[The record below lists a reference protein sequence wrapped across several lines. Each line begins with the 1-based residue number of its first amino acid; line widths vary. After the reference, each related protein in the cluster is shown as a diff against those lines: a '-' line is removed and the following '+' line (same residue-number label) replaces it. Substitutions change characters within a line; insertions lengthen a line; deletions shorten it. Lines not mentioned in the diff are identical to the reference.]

1 MLVGD
6 GRITLSSSSTHP
18 QLSLACPSTLYRQWT
33 VYGGQWMIDATTPT
47 PSLAGSW
54 LSRGIILSVPNAV
67 LPSLHSDINP
77 APNHATWERG
87 EDTAAS
93 RLLSRL
99 RGLKVLCALCV
110 TRAKDVIDDCACQ
123 FSTRRCDGLSSAVRE
138 GGSDRLC
145 STASHR
151 QTPAP
156 FSSVVYA
163 EMRPGLCAEKP
174 AGNRRHRR
182 QGPAATD
189 ASLSHLF
196 LSRLPPPELS
206 VLPRAGRKICHAIL
220 ASLSPAKKAGAPKG
234 VAAIFRCRWRRS
246 SIMAGCSGQD
256 GDDEGILFRNELDAP
271 PSRTVASTSRHGKN
285 RSGPNNS
292 GRRTFSRPH
301 TRHLSLPQSGLGLE
315 GGMGCGGGGGGERG
329 AKFPRFPAVPASSP
343 CSQHDFVSLL
353 CVEISGT
360 ASSLS
365 RAMFHHHHQ
374 PSPRLAVCI
383 VDASTPLSI

>member
-1 MLVGD
+1 
-6 GRITLSSSSTHP
+6 
-18 QLSLACPSTLYRQWT
+18 
-33 VYGGQWMIDATTPT
+33 
-47 PSLAGSW
+47 
-54 LSRGIILSVPNAV
+54 
-67 LPSLHSDINP
+67 
-77 APNHATWERG
+77 
-87 EDTAAS
+87 
-93 RLLSRL
+93 
-99 RGLKVLCALCV
+99 
-110 TRAKDVIDDCACQ
+110 
-123 FSTRRCDGLSSAVRE
+123 
-138 GGSDRLC
+138 
-145 STASHR
+145 
-151 QTPAP
+151 
-156 FSSVVYA
+156 
-163 EMRPGLCAEKP
+163 MRPGLCAEKP

-189 ASLSHLF
+189 ASLSHLL
-196 LSRLPPPELS
+196 LSRLPAPELS

-271 PSRTVASTSRHGKN
+271 PSRTVASTSRHGTN
-285 RSGPNNS
+285 RSRPNNS

-301 TRHLSLPQSGLGLE
+301 TRHRSLPQSGLGLE

-383 VDASTPLSI
+383 VDASTPLSISAHGFANRSTDDIEEGGKDASTRSLSRWACQERVVMPCSLIFTLTLHVREAHSSPSPLLPQPSIRARCGPSQGRGISKPI